1 MNLKKMTKQQLKEY
15 GESVGIK
22 LDLKH
27 KKDDL
32 INQINQ
38 QSNFCTE
45 CGQDISKSEDSFCF
59 NCGAKI
65 ESGTPDKITTNNSPE
80 IITNNTIISANR
92 ATSSNRKDGIMNKL
106 KNFIIHVRVNII
118 DKVIAKADAKIKERK
133 KIKKKLLDLY
143 TTKKTNKDKRKV
155 RNKIDKADAKIKER
169 ELLSFKAELA
179 REHKDIG
186 DYTDNEVNLILSD
199 KREKIIAKIKDKSL
213 VGLLITLLIGI

>member
-118 DKVIAKADAKIKERK
+118 DKIIA
-133 KIKKKLLDLY
+133 
-143 TTKKTNKDKRKV
+143 
-155 RNKIDKADAKIKER
+155 KADAKIKER

-213 VGLLITLLIGI
+213 IGLLITLLIGIQLKLKTPLKLQRHFQLVGKLKTNLNLAASFTIQNT

>member
-1 MNLKKMTKQQLKEY
+1 MTNIARITDQQKMTKQQLKEY

-32 INQINQ
+32 INQLNQ

-80 IITNNTIISANR
+80 INTNNTTTTTNR
-92 ATSSNRKDGIMNKL
+92 TTSSDRKDGIMNKL
-106 KNFIIHVRVNII
+106 KNFINHIRVNII
-118 DKVIAKADAKIKERK
+118 DKIVAKVDT
-133 KIKKKLLDLY
+133 KIKK
-143 TTKKTNKDKRKV
+143 
-155 RNKIDKADAKIKER
+155 R

-186 DYTDNEVNLILSD
+186 DYTDKEVNLILSD

>member
-15 GESVGIK
+15 GESIGIK

-80 IITNNTIISANR
+80 IDTNNTTATTNR
-92 ATSSNRKDGIMNKL
+92 TTSSNRKDGIMNKL

-118 DKVIAKADAKIKERK
+118 DKIIA
-133 KIKKKLLDLY
+133 
-143 TTKKTNKDKRKV
+143 
-155 RNKIDKADAKIKER
+155 KADAKIKER